1 MAILTVR
8 KIDSTKPTAKDQFVE
23 DGGGLFLKVAISGV
37 KSFVYRYVYGSKRR
51 LMTLGKY
58 PETGLAQA
66 RQLHLEA
73 RKTLESGTDPLQV
86 SQTSKQALRVA
97 LTVEQLGEEWL
108 TRVIEKQFKRPEDVR
123 RLLTVN
129 VYPRI
134 GKFLAKDITG
144 REAALVINKIVDRGF
159 KVQANRVLRILKNLF
174 VYAVEQS
181 HIAVSP
187 VTMTVAGAGGKEES
201 RERNLSFEETK
212 AVLKEFETTAA
223 RISWQVRSAVKLL
236 ILTAQRPGE
245 ICGMEWRHINLD
257 AGIWTLPKEITK
269 SERAHVVHLSKQV
282 TAILREIQ
290 PVTGAGRYVL
300 TSKKGHIETRTFSQ
314 AVRKRIAASIKVGT
328 LMDMEPFTPHDLRR
342 TAVTRMGDIGVMPF
356 VTEKILNHIMEGAM
370 GIYNKAEYL
379 PERKEALELWGEKV
393 EQLQRG
399 DTSNVYFL
407 DERAA

>member
-1 MAILTVR
+1 M
-8 KIDSTKPTAKDQFVE
+8 KIAANGT
-23 DGGGLFLKVAISGV
+23 
-37 KSFVYRYVYGSKRR
+37 KSFVFRYTYGARRR
-51 LMTLGKY
+51 LMTLGTY
-58 PETGLAQA
+58 PELELANA
-66 RQLHLEA
+66 RQRHLEA
-73 RKTLESGTDPLQV
+73 RKTLAAGADPLQINQAV
-86 SQTSKQALRVA
+86 QQALKAA

-159 KVQANRVLRILKNLF
+159 KPQANRVLRILKNLF

-181 HIAVSP
+181 HITVSP
-187 VTMTVAGAGGKEES
+187 VTMTIKGAGGTEVP
-201 RERNLSFEETK
+201 RDRNLSFEETK
-212 AVLKEFETTAA
+212 AVLKEFETTTA
-223 RISWQVRSAVKLL
+223 RISWQVRNAVKLL

-314 AVRKRIAASIKVGT
+314 AVRKRIAAST
-328 LMDMEPFTPHDLRR
+328 LRDMEPFTPHDLRR
-342 TAVTRMGDIGVMPF
+342 TAASRMADIKIMPH

-379 PERKEALELWGEKV
+379 PERKAALESWGDRV
-393 EQLQRG
+393 EQLQSG
-399 DTSNVYFL
+399 DNSNVYFL
-407 DERAA
+407 DDRAA